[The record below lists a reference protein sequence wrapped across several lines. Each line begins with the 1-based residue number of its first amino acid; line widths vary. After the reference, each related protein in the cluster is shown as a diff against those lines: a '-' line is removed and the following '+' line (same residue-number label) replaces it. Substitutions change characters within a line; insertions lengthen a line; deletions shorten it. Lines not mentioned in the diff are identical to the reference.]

1 MINMHWLGNVMKSG
15 ASRPLN
21 MSTSLTPSSNNVNSA
36 SGKMVT
42 NRTDGLCNRLVL
54 PQLGYACTEYM
65 VTFFI
70 LLFCILH
77 GATS

>member
-1 MINMHWLGNVMKSG
+1 MKSD

-21 MSTSLTPSSNNVNSA
+21 MSTSSTPSSNNVNSA

-54 PQLGYACTEYM
+54 PQHGYACTEYM
-65 VTFFI
+65 VTSFF
-70 LLFCILH
+70 ILH
-77 GATS
+77 GATSRIL